1 MKKNNILYNEEI
13 LQVRFTMQRI
23 QNFENKESGK
33 TKIIVT
39 EPKSNC
45 SVRDIPIP
53 AFLMKRL
60 ENLEDASDN
69 AYVLTGLVNKYIEPR
84 RMENIFKKYL
94 EECQLEVMNYH
105 TLRHTFA
112 TRCIEEGVD
121 VKSLSEILG
130 HANVNI
136 TLNRYVHSSMEQKRR
151 CMEKLLL
158 QGEKE

>member
-1 MKKNNILYNEEI
+1 
-13 LQVRFTMQRI
+13 MQRI

-60 ENLEDASDN
+60 KNLEDASDN

-84 RMENIFKKYL
+84 RMENIFK
-94 EECQLEVMNYH
+94 
-105 TLRHTFA
+105 
-112 TRCIEEGVD
+112 
-121 VKSLSEILG
+121 
-130 HANVNI
+130 NI
-136 TLNRYVHSSMEQKRR
+136 WKNAS
-151 CMEKLLL
+151 
-158 QGEKE
+158 